1 MARSDGAY
9 QAEEKFGTRQER
21 QGLKSLRENS
31 VLEGHGISRDVSSL
45 RDSPLNLSLPG
56 TPVPGYR
63 LCRARSTNSG
73 QALRDYFVAARKWHC
88 HSPGVRIF

>member
-1 MARSDGAY
+1 MGLRLRVLRNRSCVKGSGFSGAIFF
-9 QAEEKFGTRQER
+9 FGIRLQ

-31 VLEGHGISRDVSSL
+31 VLEGHGVSRDVPSL

-63 LCRARSTNSG
+63 LCRPLSTSSG
-73 QALRDYFVAARKWHC
+73 QALRDYFVA
-88 HSPGVRIF
+88 